1 MMLTEMTAETL
12 RLDAKKYEDRIP
24 LGRIGEIEEIANM
37 VVFLA
42 SQRASY
48 MTGATVDVSGGM
60 LMR

>member
-1 MMLTEMTAETL
+1 MMTTEMA
-12 RLDAKKYEDRIP
+12 RGALDQDEQQYIQRIP
-24 LGRIGEIEEIANM
+24 LGRIADPAEMANV

-42 SQRASY
+42 SDRASY